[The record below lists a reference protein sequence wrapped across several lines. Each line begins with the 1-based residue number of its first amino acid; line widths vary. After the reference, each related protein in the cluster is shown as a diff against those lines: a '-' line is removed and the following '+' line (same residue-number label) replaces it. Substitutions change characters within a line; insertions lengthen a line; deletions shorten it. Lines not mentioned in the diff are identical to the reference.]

1 MATRGKRS
9 RKNASARKGR
19 RTAARKTTRSRKIAA
34 ASARPRRAS
43 PIRSSAG
50 AARESDA
57 VRRAAPIVRRSVRP
71 ISRVAAGWSTLR
83 VVWRPAI
90 SMATLPYRV
99 YRVYRWAEAESTRSA
114 FAASSAP

>member
-9 RKNASARKGR
+9 RKNASARKAR
-19 RTAARKTTRSRKIAA
+19 RTAPRKSTRSRKSAA

-50 AARESDA
+50 ASRTGAAARS
-57 VRRAAPIVRRSVRP
+57 AAPIVRRSIRP
-71 ISRVAAGWSTLR
+71 ISRMAAGWSTLS

-90 SMATLPYRV
+90 SVATLPYRM
-99 YRVYRWAEAESTRSA
+99 YRVYRWAEAESSRSA
-114 FAASSAP
+114 FAASPAP